1 MTVYMYTLIS
11 VLTTQILFWT
21 PYALWPGPCGCKRI
35 FLDHITMVVSGLAG
49 DDERR
54 ALDYISTRLAMMVEE
69 LDFTL
74 FLISHVNDEGQT
86 RGSRNIGKVAD
97 LRIDLHRDLMAENEI
112 ARNTTKLVVTK
123 NRYAGRTGP
132 TSNLYFDPDTYV
144 LSEAEE
150 EGLPF

>member
-1 MTVYMYTLIS
+1 
-11 VLTTQILFWT
+11 
-21 PYALWPGPCGCKRI
+21 
-35 FLDHITMVVSGLAG
+35 
-49 DDERR
+49 
-54 ALDYISTRLAMMVEE
+54 MMVEE